1 METQTLEVGAQT
13 ALEAAQSFTITNNEA
28 YVVVDNH
35 CASLAALE
43 KTIKAEFKDPK
54 QKAHDA
60 HKAIV
65 AMEARLLEPI
75 DEARKLDKA
84 KMAAWREYQEKL
96 RQEERT
102 RLEDEAV
109 KKAEGEAAMA
119 AMVAEDA
126 GDVEKAQEI
135 LAAPI
140 VINPVYTQTS
150 IPKSHTTIRTA
161 WAARVVDASMVPRE
175 YMTPNETLLN
185 GLARNT
191 KGAMKIPGVE
201 FYSRTV

>member
-13 ALEAAQSFTITNNEA
+13 ALEVAQRFTITDNDS
-28 YVVVDNH
+28 YLIVDGH

-43 KTIKAEFKDPK
+43 KAIKAEFRDPK
-54 QKAHDA
+54 QKANDA

-65 AMEARLLEPI
+65 AMETKLLEPI

-96 RQEERT
+96 RLEEKA
-102 RLEDEAV
+102 RLEDEAI

-126 GDVEKAQEI
+126 GDIEKAQEI
-135 LAAPI
+135 LNAPV
-140 VINPVYTQTS
+140 VINPVYAQKS
-150 IPKSHTTIRTA
+150 LPKSQTTIRTIYYA
-161 WAARVVDASMVPRE
+161 EIEDASLVPKE
-175 YMTPNETLLN
+175 YCIPNEPMLN
-185 GLARNT
+185 GLARSS
-191 KGAMKIPGVE
+191 KGTMKIPGVV
-201 FYSRTV
+201 FKARAA